1 MKKADRS
8 RYRGLFALAGC
19 AILILSLSACRTTRR
34 EGKTPEKAA
43 VPMEF
48 QPAAYVAPIQLAH
61 GRYTDIFS
69 PDSYGVW
76 LGSEVTAQ
84 REIQA
89 RSEGA
94 PPDPKLAMAVN
105 RLTQNFL
112 VFECHLVSAFAD
124 TSIAY
129 DAVGLRNIAV
139 YLMTPAGGRCM
150 PSQIVVGSSAREE
163 RQQALRQ
170 YSRTCLVL
178 FAKRD
183 LFSGVPAVAPQS
195 TSVRLVLEGFG
206 SMFVMEWPTASEAV
220 PFATAGPDTSKAL
233 RTRFK
238 EMGDL
243 AMRISHIFD

>member
-1 MKKADRS
+1 MKKTDGFRFH
-8 RYRGLFALAGC
+8 GIFALAACIALLLLLSGC
-19 AILILSLSACRTTRR
+19 QTTRR
-34 EGKTPEKAA
+34 DGKTPEKTA
-43 VPMEF
+43 VPVEF
-48 QPAAYVAPIQLAH
+48 QPAAYIAPVQLVH

-89 RSEGA
+89 RAEGD
-94 PPDPKLAMAVN
+94 PPDPKLAMAIN
-105 RLTQNFL
+105 RLTRNFL
-112 VFECHLVSAFAD
+112 VFECHLSSAFAD
-124 TSIAY
+124 MSIAY

-150 PSQIVVGSSAREE
+150 PSQIVVGSRAHEE
-163 RQQALRQ
+163 RQQALRK

-178 FAKRD
+178 FAKQD
-183 LFSGVPAVAPQS
+183 LFSGLPAVAPQT

-220 PFATAGPDTSKAL
+220 PFASSGPDASKAL
-233 RTRFK
+233 RIRFK

-243 AMRISHIFD
+243 ALRISHIFD